1 MEPYSICAKPQTLKD
16 SSFCLHSQTF
26 IKIFIYAGHASRGWK
41 LKEESNNCFTL
52 LPESLVSNC
61 LYPFFGPNFIQTQ
74 GKGGKKV
81 IQTDEWR
88 NGPIEERLE
97 YALVK
102 VSTGA
107 SSA

>member
-1 MEPYSICAKPQTLKD
+1 MKRIRYSFLLLYSSMRACCTHLSVLISTQT
-16 SSFCLHSQTF
+16 H
-26 IKIFIYAGHASRGWK
+26 
-41 LKEESNNCFTL
+41 
-52 LPESLVSNC
+52 
-61 LYPFFGPNFIQTQ
+61 

-102 VSTGA
+102 VSCGGPE
-107 SSA
+107 

>member
-1 MEPYSICAKPQTLKD
+1 MTSCTHLSVLI
-16 SSFCLHSQTF
+16 S
-26 IKIFIYAGHASRGWK
+26 
-41 LKEESNNCFTL
+41 
-52 LPESLVSNC
+52 
-61 LYPFFGPNFIQTQ
+61 IQTQ

-102 VSTGA
+102 VSVDGTAEVVAGQEGQTA
-107 SSA
+107 ADKGDPLGRPG